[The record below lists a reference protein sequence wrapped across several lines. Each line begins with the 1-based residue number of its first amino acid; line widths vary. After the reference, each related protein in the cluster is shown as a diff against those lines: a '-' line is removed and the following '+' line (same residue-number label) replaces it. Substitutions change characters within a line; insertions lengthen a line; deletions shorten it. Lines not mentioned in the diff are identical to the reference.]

1 MYILMNIIS
10 FTLIISLH
18 YIINIMRYN
27 ILEYMTSISIVCVTE
42 EEEIPRDLTHQTIFE
57 DDEEGLSDPFPTSTS
72 PLEYS
77 KSTAAAGSRSTTT
90 TSGSMPQQPN
100 SSSTLLGAN
109 STSTT
114 IPSAPVVPALYIPQQ
129 QSRPKATS
137 YHHHNVGQSGRSSK
151 HGGSRRSV
159 HPASPHLD
167 QERGDHSSARS
178 RRSSLLGHGALAE
191 AAAGY
196 DFSGNSPIA
205 AAVDPSVA
213 DRTTATSATSID
225 FTSPHN
231 PPCFD

>member
-1 MYILMNIIS
+1 
-10 FTLIISLH
+10 
-18 YIINIMRYN
+18 MRYN

-90 TSGSMPQQPN
+90 TSGSMLQQPN

-137 YHHHNVGQSGRSSK
+137 YHHHRNVGQSGRSSK
-151 HGGSRRSV
+151 HGSSRRSQ
-159 HPASPHLD
+159 HSASPHLD

-178 RRSSLLGHGALAE
+178 RRSSLLGHGALAA